1 MWKACTTEIDL
12 HHECAHVGLSIY
24 TRTRN
29 FGSTNCLQ
37 TAYLW
42 GDVLGGA
49 AEGEGAPSRL
59 IRNTEVAELHLDDQT
74 CAHQYSQVNLSLAW
88 LNIAAPSIAIREFRI
103 IGRKSAYMPLQCQ
116 QHILGLQVTV
126 DNLFPV

>member
-1 MWKACTTEIDL
+1 MLQACTTEIFL
-12 HHECAHVGLSIY
+12 HHECAHVGLSSY

-59 IRNTEVAELHLDDQT
+59 IRNAEVAELHLDDQT
-74 CAHQYSQVNLSLAW
+74 CAHQYSQVNLSRAW
-88 LNIAAPSIAIREFRI
+88 LNIADPSIAIRAFRI
-103 IGRKSAYMPLQCQ
+103 VGRNSDTTPA
-116 QHILGLQVTV
+116 GRGWGVAA
-126 DNLFPV
+126 